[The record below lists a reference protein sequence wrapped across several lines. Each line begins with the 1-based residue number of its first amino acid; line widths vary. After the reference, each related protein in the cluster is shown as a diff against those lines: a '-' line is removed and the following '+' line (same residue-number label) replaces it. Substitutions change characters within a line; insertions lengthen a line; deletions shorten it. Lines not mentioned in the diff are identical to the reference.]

1 MRANLTVL
9 FLAGSILGCSASEN
23 ANQSIRCDSN
33 TLCPEQMVCYREFCI
48 PDQGLPQIDL
58 DAAGIAVEPSQ
69 DDARVRPPAERPGTT
84 DATVAVADPSSAGDA
99 GSSVGSGEDAQSG
112 PVPPT
117 EVPPTEVPPTEVPPT
132 QVPNPPVT
140 PTDPGPTAPVDA
152 GAVATDAGQN
162 NAAANRALLIVC
174 LPSCGNNRGAACYAC
189 LSGVLSRNPEVCAEA
204 EGVDQLVS
212 SLCDFVCTTA
222 ACRGRR

>member
-1 MRANLTVL
+1 MRATLTVL

-23 ANQSIRCDSN
+23 ANHSIRCDST

-58 DAAGIAVEPSQ
+58 DASGIAVDPSD
-69 DDARVRPPAERPGTT
+69 DDARVRPPAERPSST
-84 DATVAVADPSSAGDA
+84 DAKVGVVDA
-99 GSSVGSGEDAQSG
+99 SVDNDAASSVVGGEDAQSG
-112 PVPPT
+112 PT
-117 EVPPTEVPPTEVPPT
+117 VPPTEVPPTEVPPT
-132 QVPNPPVT
+132 QPVT
-140 PTDPGPTAPVDA
+140 PPEQGPTTPPVVDA

-174 LPSCGNNRGAACYAC
+174 LPSCSSNRSPACYAC

-204 EGVDQLVS
+204 EGVDPLIS
-212 SLCDFVCTTA
+212 GMCDFLCTTA

>member
-1 MRANLTVL
+1 MRATLTVL

-23 ANQSIRCDSN
+23 ANHSIRCDST
-33 TLCPEQMVCYREFCI
+33 TLCPDQRVCYREFCI
-48 PDQGLPQIDL
+48 PDQGLPQLDL

-69 DDARVRPPAERPGTT
+69 DDARVRQPADRPGST
-84 DATVAVADPSSAGDA
+84 DARVGVVDASADSDATSSLGN
-99 GSSVGSGEDAQSG
+99 GEDAQSG
-112 PVPPT
+112 PAVPPA
-117 EVPPTEVPPTEVPPT
+117 EVPPT

-140 PTDPGPTAPVDA
+140 PPEQGPTTPPTTPVVDA
-152 GAVATDAGQN
+152 GAVVADAGQN

-174 LPSCGNNRGAACYAC
+174 LPSCSSNRSPACYAC

-204 EGVDQLVS
+204 EGVDPLIS
-212 SLCDFVCTTA
+212 GMCDFLCTTA